1 MLIKKQ
7 CIMFKQSFIRAMI
20 AGAIFV
26 LLEWIG
32 DKYLFEHNS
41 PIYMYL
47 IEGVI
52 FIVLMTATYYFIL
65 KRLNRKDKYK

>member
-52 FIVLMTATYYFIL
+52 FIVLMTAIYYFIL
-65 KRLNRKDKYK
+65 KRQNRKDKYK

>member
-1 MLIKKQ
+1 
-7 CIMFKQSFIRAMI
+7 MFKQSFIRAMI

-32 DKYLFEHNS
+32 DKYLFEHDS

-52 FIVLMTATYYFIL
+52 FIALMTMTYYFIL
-65 KRLNRKDKYK
+65 KRQRRKDK

>member
-32 DKYLFEHNS
+32 DRYLFEHNS

-52 FIVLMTATYYFIL
+52 FIVLITAIYYFIL
-65 KRLNRKDKYK
+65 KRQNRKDKYK

>member
-1 MLIKKQ
+1 
-7 CIMFKQSFIRAMI
+7 MFKQSFIRAMI

-52 FIVLMTATYYFIL
+52 FIVLMTATYFFIL
-65 KRLNRKDKYK
+65 KRQNRKDKYK

>member
-1 MLIKKQ
+1 
-7 CIMFKQSFIRAMI
+7 MFKQSFIRAMI

-65 KRLNRKDKYK
+65 KRQNRKDKYK

>member
-65 KRLNRKDKYK
+65 KRQNRKDKYK

>member
-1 MLIKKQ
+1 
-7 CIMFKQSFIRAMI
+7 MFKQSFIRAMI
-20 AGAIFV
+20 AGAVFV

-32 DKYLFEHNS
+32 DKYLLEHDS

-52 FIVLMTATYYFIL
+52 FIVLMTVIYYFII
-65 KRLNRKDKYK
+65 KKDNSRNK

>member
-1 MLIKKQ
+1 
-7 CIMFKQSFIRAMI
+7 MFKQSFIRAMI

-65 KRLNRKDKYK
+65 KRQNRKQK

>member
-7 CIMFKQSFIRAMI
+7 CIMFKQSFILAMI

-65 KRLNRKDKYK
+65 KRQNRKDKYK

>member
-1 MLIKKQ
+1 
-7 CIMFKQSFIRAMI
+7 MFKQSFIRAMI

-65 KRLNRKDKYK
+65 KRQNRKDK

>member
-1 MLIKKQ
+1 
-7 CIMFKQSFIRAMI
+7 MFKQSFIRAMI

-26 LLEWIG
+26 LLEWMG

-65 KRLNRKDKYK
+65 KRQNRKDKYK

>member
-32 DKYLFEHNS
+32 DRYLFEHNS

-52 FIVLMTATYYFIL
+52 FIVLITLIYYFIL
-65 KRLNRKDKYK
+65 KKENRKDK

>member
-26 LLEWIG
+26 LLEWMG

-65 KRLNRKDKYK
+65 KRQNRKDKYK

>member
-1 MLIKKQ
+1 
-7 CIMFKQSFIRAMI
+7 MFKHSFIRAMI

-47 IEGVI
+47 IVGVI

-65 KRLNRKDKYK
+65 KRQNRKDKYK

>member
-65 KRLNRKDKYK
+65 KRQNRKDK

>member
-32 DKYLFEHNS
+32 DKYLFELNS

-65 KRLNRKDKYK
+65 KRQNRKDKYK

>member
-1 MLIKKQ
+1 
-7 CIMFKQSFIRAMI
+7 MFKQSFIRAMI

-32 DKYLFEHNS
+32 DKYLFKHNS

-52 FIVLMTATYYFIL
+52 FIVLITLIYYFIL
-65 KRLNRKDKYK
+65 KRQNRKDKYK

>member
-1 MLIKKQ
+1 
-7 CIMFKQSFIRAMI
+7 MI

-65 KRLNRKDKYK
+65 KRQNRKDKYK